1 MRPSESSRRPA
12 RDRARGTAVGR
23 PEPAQFRL
31 VRPLLDPPPPAAV
44 ADGMAPLDRDRAA
57 PAVIVAVVALAV
69 AIAAAFGAIIG
80 PTGSN
85 ALQEVLRMAGLGG
98 EPVIETV
105 QRKQAAVI
113 TQLDVTIGALSASV
127 AGLSGHAD
135 FAGHREEAMT
145 RRIDQIDDDLGTLR
159 ASLSDM
165 RAAQSAAAE
174 DWRKPVGQLAAAVTK
189 AHAEIA
195 GLRASLDEAAPLRRP
210 DLTAIGERI
219 DRLEQ
224 AMIQHQLLGSIR
236 GSIQDARQRPAAA
249 RADAAATADGHV
261 INVPDAP
268 PSR

>member
-1 MRPSESSRRPA
+1 MRPSESSRRVA
-12 RDRARGTAVGR
+12 RDRARRTAVGR
-23 PEPAQFRL
+23 PEHAPFH
-31 VRPLLDPPPPAAV
+31 VVKPLPEAPPPAAGV
-44 ADGMAPLDRDRAA
+44 DGMARPHSDSAA
-57 PAVIVAVVALAV
+57 PAVVVALVALVV
-69 AIAAAFGAIIG
+69 AIAAAFGAIVG

-98 EPVIETV
+98 EPVIESV
-105 QRKQAAVI
+105 QRKQAAAI
-113 TQLDVTIGALSASV
+113 TQLDVTLQALNAAV

-145 RRIDQIDDDLGTLR
+145 RRIDRIDDDLGALR
-159 ASLSDM
+159 TSLNDL

-189 AHAEIA
+189 AHGEIA
-195 GLRASLDEAAPLRRP
+195 GLRASLDEAGPVRRP

-224 AMIQHQLLGSIR
+224 AMIQHNLLGSIR

-249 RADAAATADGHV
+249 RADAAAAADGHV
-261 INVPDAP
+261 INVPDVP
-268 PSR
+268 VNR